1 MGLDPTTGQPTA
13 TPLTTAVRLVRRPAA
28 RRGAAS
34 LDDPAVE
41 ALHRVELGLEWF
53 HRAHGHLVAFHHNT
67 GHAMDPL
74 RRRRGIAGDQ
84 GARRNWRTN
93 SGRFLPCGVLDD
105 RWSYDVLETFQDGL
119 LDDAET
125 FEVRARE
132 RSADGDRHVAER
144 AQEKAWKGRAEEQ
157 TE

>member
-1 MGLDPTTGQPTA
+1 M
-13 TPLTTAVRLVRRPAA
+13 
-28 RRGAAS
+28 
-34 LDDPAVE
+34 
-41 ALHRVELGLEWF
+41 
-53 HRAHGHLVAFHHNT
+53 
-67 GHAMDPL
+67 
-74 RRRRGIAGDQ
+74 
-84 GARRNWRTN
+84 
-93 SGRFLPCGVLDD
+93 LDD

-132 RSADGDRHVAER
+132 QLADGDRHVAER

>member
-1 MGLDPTTGQPTA
+1 MTPPSRRSTA
-13 TPLTTAVRLVRRPAA
+13 SNSAWVVP
-28 RRGAAS
+28 
-34 LDDPAVE
+34 
-41 ALHRVELGLEWF
+41 
-53 HRAHGHLVAFHHNT
+53 RAHGHLVAFHHNT
-67 GHAMDPL
+67 SHAMDPL
-74 RRRRGIAGDQ
+74 RRRRGIAARP

-93 SGRFLPCGVLDD
+93 SGRVPPLRGALDD

-132 RSADGDRHVAER
+132 QLADGDRYVAER
-144 AQEKAWKGRAEEQ
+144 AREAWKGRAEEQ